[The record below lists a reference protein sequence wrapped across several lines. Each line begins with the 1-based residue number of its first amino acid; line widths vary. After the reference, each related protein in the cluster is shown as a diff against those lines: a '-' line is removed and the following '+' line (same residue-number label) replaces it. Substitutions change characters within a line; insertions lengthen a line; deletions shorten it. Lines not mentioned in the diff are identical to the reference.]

1 MPRTTTSC
9 PRCRQPVV
17 VEVEQ
22 LFDVATDPQAKQ
34 RLLSGQS
41 NLIRCQNCGYEG
53 MMATPIVY
61 HDPAKELLLTY
72 FPPELGLPVNEQERL
87 IGPLITQT
95 VNRLPPEKRKA
106 YLLRP
111 QTMLTFQ
118 QMIER
123 VLEGE
128 GITKAMLEEQ
138 QRKLN
143 LLQRLLSTTSAETR
157 AEIIRQEEALVD
169 ATLFSMFNRVIQ
181 ATLAQ
186 GDQNAAR
193 QLALLQEELLTQ
205 TAYGR
210 QLRAQASETEEA
222 MRALQAASQ
231 QGLTREK
238 LLELMINAASET
250 QLSTMVGMARN
261 GMDYEFFQLLTS
273 QIDRTASAEE
283 REKLTKLRET
293 LLRMTAEI
301 DEEMKRQMQQTRAL
315 LEEIL
320 TAPNLETA
328 AEERLDEINELF
340 VEMLRS
346 DLQVA
351 REKSDL
357 DRLGKLQRLS
367 TVIQKA
373 SAPPPEVALIEKL
386 IATADESERKKL
398 MEQNKELVN
407 QQFLDLLTSISA
419 QAEQQGQD
427 PETVKQFQS
436 VYRSAVRFSMEANLK
451 G

>member
-210 QLRAQASETEEA
+210 QLRAQASEAEEA

-419 QAEQQGQD
+419 QAEQHGQD

-436 VYRSAVRFSMEANLK
+436 IYRSAVRFSMEANLK